1 MKKLLIAAVVAVISS
16 GAIAAD
22 LKPYI
27 EGSIGYYNLDDV
39 ETKTYSGNLNVNGTN
54 VAFSGKAKTEYKSD
68 VGGGIELGLRD
79 VGISNLRLGA
89 SYQRMQFDMEKVI
102 ASVAVS
108 LAGTT
113 YSQSADI
120 TSAVRAEN
128 INLDNSVKV
137 YMLNA
142 YYDFKNSSQFTPFV
156 GAGIGM
162 ADIQNAKDNEL
173 ALSASLGGK
182 YNFDKNIYLGLKGAF
197 TRVNGP
203 TDKIGI
209 EYEDIDLWSAHA
221 LLGYEF

>member
-1 MKKLLIAAVVAVISS
+1 MKKILLASLLTMPLL
-16 GAIAAD
+16 GFAAD

-39 ETKTYSGNLNVNGTN
+39 ETKTYSGNLNVGGTN

-79 VGISNLRLGA
+79 VGVSNLRLGA
-89 SYQRMQFDMEKVI
+89 SFQRMQFDMEKVT
-102 ASVAVS
+102 ATVAAS
-108 LAGTT
+108 LAGTS
-113 YSQSADI
+113 YSASADI
-120 TSAVRAEN
+120 TSAVRSNN
-128 INLDNSVKV
+128 IDLDNSAKV

-156 GAGIGM
+156 GAGIGL
-162 ADIQNAKDNEL
+162 ADIENAKDNEL
-173 ALSASLGGK
+173 ALSASFGGK
-182 YNFDKNIYLGLKGAF
+182 YNFDKNIYLGLKGAY
-197 TRVNGP
+197 TRVSGP

-209 EYEDIDLWSAHA
+209 EYENIDLWSAHA

>member
-1 MKKLLIAAVVAVISS
+1 MKALKLASAITTPYAVVGLSASKGKIKIES
-16 GAIAAD
+16 GAIALNEKA
-22 LKPYI
+22 LVEI
-27 EGSIGYYNLDDV
+27 LNNLGA
-39 ETKTYSGNLNVNGTN
+39 TG
-54 VAFSGKAKTEYKSD
+54 KSD
-68 VGGGIELGLRD
+68 EI
-79 VGISNLRLGA
+79 I
-89 SYQRMQFDMEKVI
+89 KVPLEMLPI
-102 ASVAVS
+102 K
-108 LAGTT
+108 LP
-113 YSQSADI
+113 
-120 TSAVRAEN
+120 EN
-128 INLDNSVKV
+128 INLDNSAKV

-156 GAGIGM
+156 GTGIGM